1 MFESVRE
8 DVEFRSGLDRAATGG
23 EPLGIV
29 LEVGD
34 RSDVGIWQRDESR
47 WIDILPWT
55 QSNAVHLAT
64 EPKELL
70 VTTQGSG
77 LPFVVNGVRSRQHH
91 LQRSACR
98 R

>member
-1 MFESVRE
+1 LKASARTWNFEPASIEQPQV
-8 DVEFRSGLDRAATGG
+8 G

-55 QSNAVHLAT
+55 KSNAVHLAT